1 MFGFLVKQ
9 CGSHLTTTFLHT
21 VPLFLD
27 SEPSLPHLMEK
38 VAAVIPHKYM
48 TVGLQLGLT
57 MAQMQAIHPLH
68 QSLEDHHR
76 AFGEVF
82 GVWRK
87 CGSPPYT
94 WRTIIDVLK
103 TASVGEVLLSDTLTS
118 WITGSEP

>member
-1 MFGFLVKQ
+1 MTELF
-9 CGSHLTTTFLHT
+9 HLCT
-21 VPLFLD
+21 VPLSLD

-38 VAAVIPHKYM
+38 VAVVIPNKYM

-57 MAQMQAIHPLH
+57 MAQMQAIRPLH

-76 AFGEVF
+76 AFGEMF

-87 CGSPPYT
+87 RGSPPYM

-103 TASVGEVLLSDTLTS
+103 TASVGEVLLSDELTS
-118 WITGSEP
+118 WITRNSIHP